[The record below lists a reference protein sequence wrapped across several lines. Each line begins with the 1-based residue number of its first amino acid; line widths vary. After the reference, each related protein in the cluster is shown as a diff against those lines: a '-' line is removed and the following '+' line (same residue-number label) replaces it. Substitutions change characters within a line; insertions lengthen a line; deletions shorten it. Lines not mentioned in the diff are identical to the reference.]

1 MEEEVGQ
8 RLEVYAKT
16 DMEERRQDEWSR
28 AGVDEGCLADITVV
42 GDGGWGKRSLGHGYD
57 SKTGTLTV

>member
-8 RLEVYAKT
+8 RLEVYAKK

-57 SKTGTLTV
+57 SKTGT